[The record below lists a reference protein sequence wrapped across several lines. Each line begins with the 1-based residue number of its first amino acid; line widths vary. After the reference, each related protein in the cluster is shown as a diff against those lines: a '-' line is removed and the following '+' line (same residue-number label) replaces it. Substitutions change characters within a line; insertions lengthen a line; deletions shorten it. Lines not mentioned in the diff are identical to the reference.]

1 MIKTYLTNITPD
13 SLSGLTFGFEGIKN
27 TVVLMNGPTGCKFYH
42 SATSDNQALRQEE
55 FDPLNYPE
63 LYYFGQPRIP
73 CTYLDKRDYVY
84 GSRDKLTEAMN
95 FLKKNLDFDLFV
107 VLNSPGAALIGDDLE
122 GIVSDVITEVPVIT
136 VETPGYSEY
145 IWDGYEKACISLID
159 KLAEENPE
167 PFKKKTVN
175 VLGLSIFHKYYQGDT
190 LELRRDFNLS
200 GIDVNTFLCCDCSVE
215 EIRRMGAAD
224 LNVVIRS
231 EYGIKTAEYLKEKF
245 GTEYI
250 VCDSIPAG
258 YRLMEEL
265 MHKTSEKLGTS
276 DAPFVAESEK
286 ARARSYIY
294 LSRINSLTGLPKG
307 VKFAVHGTASECL
320 GYCRFLIS
328 YLGMYA
334 DSVSVLGDNDDIS
347 KLKDFLA
354 FYNMDDA
361 LLKPVLET
369 DADIVFADGN
379 IIAKLKAR
387 HHSFAG
393 IEISLPSL
401 GYIDVIP
408 KTHLGIKGGLL
419 LTEEVLNGLPL

>member
-13 SLSGLTFGFEGIKN
+13 SLSGLTFGFEGVKN
-27 TVVLMNGPTGCKFYH
+27 TVLLMNGPTGCKFYH

-95 FLKKNLDFDLFV
+95 FLKNNLDFDLFV

-122 GIVSDVITEVPVIT
+122 SIVSDVITEVPVIT

-145 IWDGYEKACISLID
+145 IWAGFEKACISLID
-159 KLAEENPE
+159 TLALPEPE
-167 PFKKKTVN
+167 PFEKKTVN
-175 VLGLSIFHKYYQGDT
+175 ILGLSIFHKYYQGDIN
-190 LELRRDFNLS
+190 ELRHDLDLCN
-200 GIDVNTFLCCDCSVE
+200 INVNTFLGSDCSVS
-215 EIRRMGAAD
+215 EIKNMGAAH
-224 LNVVIRS
+224 LNIVIRS
-231 EYGIKTAEYLKEKF
+231 EYGIRTAEHLKEKF
-245 GTEYI
+245 GTDYI

-258 YRLMEEL
+258 YKAMEEL
-265 MHKTSEKLGTS
+265 MHKVSEKLNTT
-276 DAPFVAESEK
+276 DQYFITESEK

-294 LSRINSLTGLPKG
+294 LSRTNSLTGLPKG
-307 VKFAVHGTASECL
+307 VKFAVHGTASQCL
-320 GYCRFLIS
+320 GYCRFLVS

-334 DSVSVLGDNDDIS
+334 DSVSVLGDDADS
-347 KLKDFLA
+347 AGLKDFLKL
-354 FYNMDDA
+354 YNMEDS
-361 LLKPVLET
+361 LSKPVLET

-387 HHSFAG
+387 HHCFSG

-401 GYIDVIP
+401 GYIDVVP
-408 KTHLGIKGGLL
+408 KTHLGINGGLL
-419 LTEEVLNGLPL
+419 LTEEVLNSLPY